1 MSAFAIN
8 HPIIKLSL
16 IASLLLTASVISA
29 EPIRVAVASNFA
41 QPAKALVA
49 LFEESNSHELVLAF
63 GSTGKHFAQIT
74 QGAPFDIFLAAD
86 SEYAKRL
93 ENRNLTVENSRFT
106 YAIGKLVVWSPA
118 ATSGDIETYLHSD
131 QFHRPIAIANP
142 RRSPYG
148 RAAQQVLTEMGLWD
162 KLQANLVRGENIA
175 QTYQFAESGNASL
188 GFIAQSQHYLPSSK
202 VRDSIWIPSE
212 SLYDPIYQQAVLLRS
227 TPATEAFWSFLQ
239 TDAAKAVITRFG
251 YRLP

>member
-1 MSAFAIN
+1 MV
-8 HPIIKLSL
+8 KLYL
-16 IASLLLTASVISA
+16 GISLLLSACTTYA

-41 QPAKALVA
+41 QPAKALAA
-49 LFEESNSHELVLAF
+49 LFEEQHNHELVLAF

-86 SEYAKRL
+86 SDYPKLL
-93 ENRNLTVENSRFT
+93 ETKGLTVENSRFT
-106 YAIGKLVVWSPA
+106 YAIGTLMVWAPA
-118 ATSGDIETYLHSD
+118 IATDEIVPYLKHTN
-131 QFHRPIAIANP
+131 FHRPIAIANP

-148 RAAQQVLTEMGLWD
+148 RAAQQVLTEMGLWS
-162 KLQANLVRGENIA
+162 KVQSNLVRGENIA
-175 QTYQFAESGNASL
+175 QTYQFVESGNASL
-188 GFIAQSQHYLPSSK
+188 GFVAQSQSK
-202 VRDSIWIPSE
+202 LSQSALRDSVWIPSE

-251 YRLP
+251 YQLP

>member
-49 LFEESNSHELVLAF
+49 LFEEQQNHELVLAF

-86 SEYAKRL
+86 SDYPKLL
-93 ENRNLTVENSRFT
+93 ETKGLTVKNSRYT
-106 YAIGKLVVWSPA
+106 YAIGTLIVWAPA
-118 ATSGDIETYLHSD
+118 IPTDEIVPYL
-131 QFHRPIAIANP
+131 QNINFHRPIAIANP

-148 RAAQQVLTEMGLWD
+148 RAAQQVLTGMGLWN
-162 KLQANLVRGENIA
+162 KLQSKLVRGENIA
-175 QTYQFAESGNASL
+175 QTYQFVESGNASL
-188 GFIAQSQHYLPSSK
+188 GFIAQSQHYLPSSRVK
-202 VRDSIWIPSE
+202 DSVWIPSE